1 MSTTPSSARGKSTAP
16 LTDLDTPARM
26 VFLTFQLVCRR
37 WFCHVDDDNYLNVG
51 ALLKL
56 LSHYSHNQDVY
67 VGRPSLERPIQ
78 AAERTS
84 TGQMVRGPIDSCFV
98 GDGSHSQGDH

>member
-1 MSTTPSSARGKSTAP
+1 MLSSAQGKSKSAAARLEHTR
-16 LTDLDTPARM
+16 TDCFSKL
-26 VFLTFQLVCRR
+26 QLVCRR

-56 LSHYSHNQDVY
+56 LSHYSHTLDVY

-78 AAERTS
+78 AAERIS
-84 TGQMVRGPIDSCFV
+84 TGQVVSVPIDSCFV
-98 GDGSHSQGDH
+98 RLHFIGHVYAG